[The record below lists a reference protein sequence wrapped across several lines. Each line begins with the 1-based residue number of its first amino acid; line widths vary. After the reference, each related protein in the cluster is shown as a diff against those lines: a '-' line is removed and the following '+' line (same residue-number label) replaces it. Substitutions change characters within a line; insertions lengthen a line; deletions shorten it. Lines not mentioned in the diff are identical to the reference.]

1 MHIYERLVQHQSKI
15 EEFFKVYYDALDKG
29 RREMLAQE
37 YEIRD
42 QMEQFEG
49 QMRRLL
55 DRA

>member
-1 MHIYERLVQHQSKI
+1 MHIYERLVQHQNKI

-49 QMRRLL
+49 QMKKLL